1 MNTRDVT
8 PVRSEPR
15 RWLLIAAM
23 TAALLPAAG
32 SVPYPLDGE
41 DLSGIRRLQGYRN
54 LQAQSG
60 GFKLPPGALLG
71 VDEIALNLAGA
82 GNPDLTDANRDAE
95 LQSALDTILGRRD
108 PSYAVTVVDITDPA
122 AVVWAGVREDRSQ
135 LPGSVGKLGV
145 MIGLFDSLRRAFPE
159 PEVRE
164 VVLKER
170 VVVAEDWA
178 VGDPH
183 TTPHFDPE
191 TGRNRFKTISVGER
205 FTLSEWIDHMISA
218 SANSAGS
225 TVWKEAMLLRHFGA
239 EYPPT
244 IEQEHAFFRT
254 TPKSR
259 LSELSLAVI
268 NDPLAAA
275 GIDLDGFRQGTMF
288 TKAGQAKV
296 PGASSYATPFELAR
310 ILLRI
315 EEGRMVDAWS
325 SLEMKRYLY
334 MTKKRYRYVYA
345 PELADAA
352 VYFKSGSFYKCVP
365 EEGFE
370 CGKYRGN
377 AQNLMNSVAIIESP
391 AGRGPDQK
399 RYIVALL
406 SNVLKVNS
414 AWDHS
419 RIAAAIEQTVRTR
432 LPVAIKDVGT
442 SQQVRDSGTGD

>member
-1 MNTRDVT
+1 MARKITN
-8 PVRSEPR
+8 PIPFEPR
-15 RWLLIAAM
+15 RPLLIAAFV
-23 TAALLPAAG
+23 AGLLPAVG

-41 DLSGIRRLQGYRN
+41 GQTGIRRLEGYRN
-54 LQAQSG
+54 SQAQTG
-60 GFKLPPGALLG
+60 GFKLPRGALLG
-71 VDEIALNLAGA
+71 FDEIKLNLAAA
-82 GNPDLTDANRDAE
+82 GNVDLTAENRDPA
-95 LQSALDTILGRRD
+95 LQNALDTILGRRD

-122 AVVWAGVREDRSQ
+122 AVVWASVREDRSQ

-145 MIGLFDSLRRAFPE
+145 MIGLFDGLRRAFPD
-159 PEVRE
+159 PAVRAL
-164 VVLKER
+164 VLKER
-170 VVVAEDWA
+170 IVVAEDWA

-191 TGRNRFKTISVGER
+191 TGRNRFSTIAVGER
-205 FTLSEWIDHMISA
+205 FSLAEWIDHMISA

-225 TVWKEAMLLRHFGA
+225 TVWKEAMLLRQFGA

-244 IEQEHAFFRT
+244 VEQEHAFFKD
-254 TPKSR
+254 TPKTR

-268 NDPLAAA
+268 NEPLAAA

-288 TKAGQAKV
+288 TKAGQRKV
-296 PGASSYATPFELAR
+296 PGTSSYATPLELAR

-315 EEGRMVDAWS
+315 EQGRMVDDWS

-352 VYFKSGSFYKCVP
+352 VYFKSGSFYKCRP
-365 EEGFE
+365 EEGFT
-370 CGKYRGN
+370 CAKYSGN
-377 AQNLMNSVAIIESP
+377 VENLMNSVAIVESP
-391 AGRGPDQK
+391 AARGPDQK

-432 LPVAIKDVGT
+432 QPVAIKDAGT
-442 SQQVRDSGTGD
+442 GEQIRESGTGD